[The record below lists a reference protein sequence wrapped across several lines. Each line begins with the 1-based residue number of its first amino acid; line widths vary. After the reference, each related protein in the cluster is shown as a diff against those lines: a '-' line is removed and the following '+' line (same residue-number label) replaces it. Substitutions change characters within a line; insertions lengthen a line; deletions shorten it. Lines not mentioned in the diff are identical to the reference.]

1 MSFLTPKILIVGS
14 KNYLYIL
21 CIGLLIAN
29 FATSCSSTNIG
40 NPPHDNRNSKDVL
53 LGTVTDALLGNA
65 DQQTIEKN
73 KKLFEENENRNP
85 TIKSSLDS
93 DSNLNTAELSL
104 LLKLNTSQKK
114 VFDKS
119 FEDYFI
125 SKTSIMESL
134 SLDEYEKKE
143 KIMRIAKKRDDLI
156 IAVLDAFQID
166 MYKNYLLKNR

>member
-1 MSFLTPKILIVGS
+1 MKLKKHLILASFCILFIS
-14 KNYLYIL
+14 IL
-21 CIGLLIAN
+21 N
-29 FATSCSSTNIG
+29 SCSSTASSG
-40 NPPHDNRNSKDVL
+40 KTFYDNRSSKEVL
-53 LGTVTDALLGNA
+53 LGTVTDALLGNTE
-65 DQQTIEKN
+65 QQTIEKN
-73 KKLFEENENRNP
+73 KKLFEENEKRNP

-119 FEDYFI
+119 FEDYFVG
-125 SKTSIMESL
+125 KTSIMESL

-156 IAVLDAFQID
+156 IAVLDTFQID
-166 MYKNYLLKNR
+166 MYKNYLLKNQ

>member
-1 MSFLTPKILIVGS
+1 MSFLTPKILSVGI
-14 KNYLYIL
+14 KNYIFIL
-21 CIGLLIAN
+21 SIGLLIAN

-73 KKLFEENENRNP
+73 KKLFEENEKRNP

-93 DSNLNTAELSL
+93 DSNLNTTELSL
-104 LLKLNTSQKK
+104 LLKLNTTQKK

-119 FEDYFI
+119 FKDYFMG
-125 SKTSIMESL
+125 KTSIMESL

-156 IAVLDAFQID
+156 IGVLDTFQID
-166 MYKNYLLKNR
+166 MYKNYLHKNQ

>member
-1 MSFLTPKILIVGS
+1 MSFLTPKILSVGI
-14 KNYLYIL
+14 KNYLFIL

-40 NPPHDNRNSKDVL
+40 NPPLDNRNSKDVL
-53 LGTVTDALLGNA
+53 MGTVTNALLGSTE
-65 DQQTIEKN
+65 QQTIEKS
-73 KKLFEENENRNP
+73 KKLFEENQNRDT

-93 DSNLNTAELSL
+93 DSNLNTTELSL

-119 FEDYFI
+119 FEDYFAA
-125 SKTSIMESL
+125 KTSIMESL

-166 MYKNYLLKNR
+166 MYKNYLLKNQ

>member
-1 MSFLTPKILIVGS
+1 MWRNLFI
-14 KNYLYIL
+14 LYI
-21 CIGLLIAN
+21 GLFIATC
-29 FATSCSSTNIG
+29 ATSCSSTNVG
-40 NPPHDNRNSKDVL
+40 NPPLDNRNSKDVL
-53 LGTVTDALLGNA
+53 MGTVTNALLGNT

-73 KKLFEENENRNP
+73 KKLFEENEKRNP

-119 FEDYFI
+119 FEDYFM

-134 SLDEYEKKE
+134 SLD
-143 KIMRIAKKRDDLI
+143 
-156 IAVLDAFQID
+156 
-166 MYKNYLLKNR
+166 